1 MCPGYVDSRSLFI
14 LEGHYRKT
22 LKTKSSSGA
31 NITIFE
37 FKALISKGYRDV
49 FLQQQIRTQVGGYI
63 LPQVSQ
69 QAKSAENVR
78 TPFSFTETLLEIT
91 SH

>member
-37 FKALISKGYRDV
+37 FRVLTSKVYRDV
-49 FLQQQIRTQVGGYI
+49 FLQHQIRTQVGVYL
-63 LPQVSQ
+63 LPQLSQ
-69 QAKSAENVR
+69 QAMSA
-78 TPFSFTETLLEIT
+78 
-91 SH
+91 